1 MTAMRKKGAGG
12 KNISGGVR
20 SVLMA
25 GVGGQGILRASDILC
40 MVIMAAGRD
49 VKKSEVHGM
58 AQRGGCV
65 TSHVRFG
72 QKVYSP
78 IERKGNVDIL
88 LAFEKLESLR
98 YLDYL
103 KPDSRIVI
111 NDLELYPPAV
121 NLGAMS
127 YPTQA
132 IELVRGA
139 FPNVKVVKAHEL
151 AAKTGNTRVENTV
164 LLGVLSQWLEFPVP
178 AWENVLSKVFP
189 PPALAVNLA
198 AFHLGR
204 DYREA

>member
-1 MTAMRKKGAGG
+1 MTKKS
-12 KNISGGVR
+12 NIVKFNPQEVR

-40 MVIMAAGRD
+40 LVMMESGMD

-65 TSHVRFG
+65 TSHVRYG
-72 QKVYSP
+72 RKVYSP

-103 KPDSRIVI
+103 KPDSSIII
-111 NDLELYPPAV
+111 NELELYPPAV
-121 NLGAMS
+121 NLGDMT
-127 YPTQA
+127 YPEEA
-132 IELVRGA
+132 IDLVQET
-139 FPNVKVVKAHEL
+139 FKNVKVVKAHEI
-151 AAKTGNTRVENTV
+151 ARKAGNLRTENTA
-164 LLGVLSQWLEFPVP
+164 LLGVLSNWLDLEV
-178 AWENVLSKVFP
+178 AMWEKILWEVFP
-189 PPALAVNLA
+189 KKVVAANVK

-204 DYREA
+204 AA

>member
-1 MTAMRKKGAGG
+1 MTKKSTTQ
-12 KNISGGVR
+12 KINPLEVK

-40 MVIMAAGRD
+40 LVMMEAGMD

-65 TSHVRFG
+65 TSHVRYG
-72 QKVYSP
+72 RKVYSP

-103 KPDSRIVI
+103 KPDSRIII
-111 NDLELYPPAV
+111 NELELYPTAV
-121 NLGAMS
+121 NLGDMT
-127 YPTQA
+127 YPEQA
-132 IELVRGA
+132 IDLVKKS
-139 FPNVKVVKAHEL
+139 FKTVKVVKAHEI
-151 AAKTGNTRVENTV
+151 ARKAGNLRAENTA
-164 LLGVLSQWLEFPVP
+164 LLGVLSKWLDLEVTM
-178 AWENVLSKVFP
+178 WEKILWEVFP
-189 PPALAVNLA
+189 KKVVDANLK

-204 DYREA
+204 EA

>member
-1 MTAMRKKGAGG
+1 MTKKSTIQ
-12 KNISGGVR
+12 KINPTEVK

-40 MVIMAAGRD
+40 LVMMEAGMD

-65 TSHVRFG
+65 TSHVRYG
-72 QKVYSP
+72 RKVYSP

-103 KPDSRIVI
+103 KPDSRIIV
-111 NDLELYPPAV
+111 NELELYPPAV
-121 NLGAMS
+121 NLGDMT
-127 YPTQA
+127 YPEQA
-132 IELVRGA
+132 IDLVKKS
-139 FPNVKVVKAHEL
+139 FKTVKIVKAHEI
-151 AAKTGNTRVENTV
+151 ARKAGNLRAENTA
-164 LLGVLSQWLEFPVP
+164 LLGVLSKWLDLEVTM
-178 AWENVLSKVFP
+178 WEKILWEVFP
-189 PPALAVNLA
+189 KKVVDANLK

-204 DYREA
+204 EA

>member
-1 MTAMRKKGAGG
+1 MAKKSTTQ
-12 KNISGGVR
+12 KFDPTEVR
-20 SVLMA
+20 SILMA

-40 MVIMAAGRD
+40 LVMMEAGVD

-65 TSHVRFG
+65 TSHVRYG
-72 QKVYSP
+72 SKVFSP

-103 KPDSRIVI
+103 KRDSRIIV

-121 NLGAMS
+121 NLGDMT
-127 YPTQA
+127 YPEKA
-132 IELVRGA
+132 IELVQES
-139 FPNVKVVKAHEL
+139 FKTVKVVKAHEI
-151 AAKTGNTRVENTV
+151 ARQAGNPRAENTA
-164 LLGVLSQWLEFPVP
+164 LLGVLSTWLDLEV
-178 AWENVLSKVFP
+178 AMWEKIIWEVFP
-189 PPALAVNLA
+189 KKVVDANLK

-204 DYREA
+204 VA

>member
-1 MTAMRKKGAGG
+1 MTKKS
-12 KNISGGVR
+12 NIVKFNPQEVR

-40 MVIMAAGRD
+40 LVMMESGMD

-65 TSHVRFG
+65 TSHVRYG
-72 QKVYSP
+72 RKVYSP

-103 KPDSRIVI
+103 KPDSSIII
-111 NDLELYPPAV
+111 NELELYPPAV
-121 NLGAMS
+121 NLGDMT
-127 YPTQA
+127 YPEEA
-132 IELVRGA
+132 IDLVQET
-139 FPNVKVVKAHEL
+139 FKNIKVVKAHEI
-151 AAKTGNTRVENTV
+151 ARKAGNLRTENTA
-164 LLGVLSQWLEFPVP
+164 LLGVLSNWLDLEV
-178 AWENVLSKVFP
+178 AMWEKILWEVFP
-189 PPALAVNLA
+189 KKVVDANMK

-204 DYREA
+204 AA

>member
-1 MTAMRKKGAGG
+1 MTKKS
-12 KNISGGVR
+12 NIVKFNPQEVR

-40 MVIMAAGRD
+40 LVMMESGMD

-65 TSHVRFG
+65 TSHVRYG
-72 QKVYSP
+72 RKVYSP

-103 KPDSRIVI
+103 KPDSSIII
-111 NDLELYPPAV
+111 NELELYPPAV
-121 NLGAMS
+121 NLGDMT
-127 YPTQA
+127 YPEEA
-132 IELVRGA
+132 IDLVQET
-139 FPNVKVVKAHEL
+139 FKNVKVVKAHEI
-151 AAKTGNTRVENTV
+151 ARKAGNLRTENTA
-164 LLGVLSQWLEFPVP
+164 LLGVLSNWLDLEI
-178 AWENVLSKVFP
+178 AMWEKILWEVFP
-189 PPALAVNLA
+189 KKVVDANMK

-204 DYREA
+204 AA

>member
-1 MTAMRKKGAGG
+1 MD
-12 KNISGGVR
+12 KNDTQATNNITGRVR

-40 MVIMAAGRD
+40 RVIMEAGLD

-65 TSHVRFG
+65 TSHLRYG

-88 LAFEKLESLR
+88 LAFEKLEALR

-103 KPDSRIVI
+103 KHAGRIIVNEAEI
-111 NDLELYPPAV
+111 YPPAV
-121 NLGAMS
+121 NLGAMT
-127 YPTQA
+127 YPENA
-132 IELVRGA
+132 VDLVRHA
-139 FPNVKVVKAHEL
+139 FSTVMVVKGREL
-151 AAKTGNTRVENTV
+151 AAASGNIRTENTV
-164 LLGVLSQWLEFPVP
+164 LLGALSQWLDFDI
-178 AWENVLSKVFP
+178 AIWERVLKEAFHP
-189 PPALAVNLA
+189 KALDANLQ

-204 DYREA
+204 DYREG

>member
-1 MTAMRKKGAGG
+1 MVKKSTTQQINPAEV
-12 KNISGGVR
+12 K

-40 MVIMAAGRD
+40 LVMMEAGMD

-65 TSHVRFG
+65 TSHVRYG
-72 QKVYSP
+72 AKVYSP

-103 KPDSRIVI
+103 KPDSRIII
-111 NDLELYPPAV
+111 NELELYPPAV
-121 NLGAMS
+121 NLGDMT
-127 YPTQA
+127 YPEHA
-132 IELVRGA
+132 IDLVKKS
-139 FPNVKVVKAHEL
+139 FKTVKVVKAHEI
-151 AAKTGNTRVENTV
+151 ARKAGNLKAENTA
-164 LLGVLSQWLEFPVP
+164 LLGVLSKWLDLEVTM
-178 AWENVLSKVFP
+178 WEKTLWEVFP
-189 PPALAVNLA
+189 KKVVDANLK

-204 DYREA
+204 EA